1 MNSINIL
8 IAIGGVVVLGAT
20 LLLFPNLKK
29 KGIDVDGVIDKV
41 ANEAEAIISVG
52 KEVLLPANPVINVL
66 DLIDKWAK
74 IAAGNSQQLSHAGV
88 ISKDARSQVAENVV
102 LNVCQEAK
110 IPVDENKKALIDA
123 AIKNAVND
131 FGHEP
136 TTEAQKQEQ
145 IIKLTQENADLKQKL
160 EAIQNTVASTQN
172 TSTITPVQNINTDE
186 GNL

>member
-1 MNSINIL
+1 MNSIDIL
-8 IAIGGVVVLGAT
+8 IAIGGAVVGVLGT
-20 LLLFPNLKK
+20 MLFLFPNLKK
-29 KGIDVDGVIDKV
+29 NGVNVDGFIDKV
-41 ANEAEAIISVG
+41 EKGADEAGAIISVG
-52 KEVLLPANPVINVL
+52 KEVLPANPVINVL

-88 ISKDARSQVAENVV
+88 ISKDERSQVAENVV

-110 IPVDENKKALIDA
+110 VPVDENKKALIDA

-145 IIKLTQENADLKQKL
+145 ISKLTQENADLKQKL

-172 TSTITPVQNINTDE
+172 ASTVTPQAVQS
-186 GNL
+186 